1 VRAIRRSPWHALERS
16 RVSSNASCCAPRSA
30 SGRTTGRS
38 RRAAD
43 DPQLVADRFTVRPD
57 WDRIEDGRAAKLSP
71 TETIEVTGVGRFEAT
86 DPLAVVVG
94 WRSVGRVLGLGV
106 LAAGVG
112 LSYWRG
118 QRWGTGPLG
127 MLRDDADRW

>member
-1 VRAIRRSPWHALERS
+1 VARARTLPRQLERELL
-16 RVSSNASCCAPRSA
+16 RAAKRQRPNHGAI
-30 SGRTTGRS
+30 

>member
-1 VRAIRRSPWHALERS
+1 VARRRSVPRQLERELVRAARRADPKR
-16 RVSSNASCCAPRSA
+16 
-30 SGRTTGRS
+30 GRI

-43 DPQLVADRFTVRPD
+43 DTQLVADRFVVRPD
-57 WDRIEDGRAAKLSP
+57 WAKVEDGRAARLSP
-71 TETIEVTGVGRFEAT
+71 TETIEVTRTGRFADK
-86 DPLAVVVG
+86 DPLEVVVG
-94 WRSVGRVLGLGV
+94 WRSVGRALGLGV

-127 MLRDDADRW
+127 VVKDRDGLW